1 MTHSSRFVSALA
13 LLAIVSAPSWA
24 APVEVVGIPNFRQ
37 VNDRVFRGA
46 QPSDEA
52 WPGLAK
58 LGVKTVVDLRRSSEH
73 SLAAE
78 SLAVTAAG
86 MRYVSFPMNG
96 FDTPQADQIAKVVE
110 ILSSDAPV
118 FVHCKLGKDRTGTVI
133 AAYRIVHEGW
143 DNDKALS
150 EALSC
155 GMHWYSGGMKRFISD
170 YQATPKPEVGP
181 AAAAPAEP
189 QAEPAAI
196 GR

>member
-1 MTHSSRFVSALA
+1 MTHTSRFIPALA
-13 LLAIVSAPSWA
+13 LLAILSAPSWA

-58 LGVKTVVDLRRSSEH
+58 LGVRTVVDLRRASEH

-78 SLAVTAAG
+78 SLAVAAAG

-96 FDTPQADQIAKVVE
+96 FETPQADQMAKVVE
-110 ILSSDAPV
+110 ILSSDAPI

-133 AAYRIVHEGW
+133 AAYRIAHEGW
-143 DNDKALS
+143 ENEKALD
-150 EALSC
+150 EALTC
-155 GMHWYSGGMKRFISD
+155 GMHWYSGGMKRFISG
-170 YQATPKPEVGP
+170 YQATPRPVAGP
-181 AAAAPAEP
+181 TAAAPAEP
-189 QAEPAAI
+189 LAEPAATS
-196 GR
+196 R